1 MILECAEKT
10 LGDDFFLAQD
20 IRVETSVFI
29 SRDRVPLSG
38 MQDIKTW
45 VFVIIL
51 DFSPCISNSVFILA
65 R

>member
-1 MILECAEKT
+1 MTPECAEKT

-20 IRVETSVFI
+20 IRVETSAFI

-45 VFVIIL
+45 VFVIIW
-51 DFSPCISNSVFILA
+51 ISVPVFPVVFLY
-65 R
+65 